1 MKRIHSHSVLNTKTF
16 GEGGRILRRHK
27 KRLLLS
33 LLFIFLLSIIPCVIS
48 ANNEEVVYVV
58 PIKNTVE
65 KGLSEFIDRAITE
78 AEENQASA
86 IIFDMNTP
94 GGDVSA
100 AIEIGKRISETDVKT
115 ITYINQDAISA
126 GSYIALNTDKIY
138 MVEGSRIGSS
148 GVIDGQGNAADE
160 KAQSYWISA
169 MKGAAEKKG
178 RDPIYAMAMAD
189 KSIAI
194 PGMKEEGTF
203 LTLTSTEAEEV
214 NYSDGTVDNLDKLL
228 EELGLQN
235 AKVERVDESFA
246 DKIARFVT
254 NPIIIPILLSIGSL
268 GLIIEL
274 YSPGFGLPG
283 IAGLSALLLFFYG
296 HLVAGLAGYE
306 SLILF
311 VIGILLIIL
320 EFFVVGGIAG
330 AIGIIAVIASM
341 FLASGDIAVIGIS
354 LLIAIGVSIIASIL
368 LVKVFGRKMK
378 FFRKIILTDST
389 NTESGYVSNQNRKE
403 LIGKIGTTLT
413 ALRPAGVVLVDDER
427 IDVVSEGSFIDKEK
441 KVKIVKAEGSRIVV
455 REILPIDILKEDE

>member
-1 MKRIHSHSVLNTKTF
+1 M
-16 GEGGRILRRHK
+16 RRQK
-27 KRLLLS
+27 KIWLIP
-33 LLFIFLLSIIPCVIS
+33 LLFIFFLSFIPSIIY
-48 ANNEEVVYVV
+48 ANNEEIVYVV
-58 PIKNTVE
+58 PIKDTVE

-86 IIFDMNTP
+86 IVFDMHTP

-100 AIEIGKRISETDVKT
+100 AIEIGKRIAETDIKT
-115 ITYINQDAISA
+115 VTYINQDAISA
-126 GSYIALNTDKIY
+126 GSYIALNTDEIY

-169 MKGAAEKKG
+169 MKGAAEKTG
-178 RDPIYAMAMAD
+178 RDPLYAMAMAD
-189 KSIAI
+189 KSISI
-194 PGMKEEGTF
+194 PGMKKAGKF
-203 LTLTSTEAEEV
+203 LTLTSSEAEEV
-214 NYSDGTVDNLDKLL
+214 HYSNGTVKSLDDVLNHL
-228 EELGLQN
+228 DLQN
-235 AKVERVDESFA
+235 AKIERVDESFA
-246 DKIARFVT
+246 EKIARFVT

-283 IAGLSALLLFFYG
+283 IAGISALLLFFYG

-330 AIGIIAVIASM
+330 AIGIVSVIVSM

-354 LLIAIGVSIIASIL
+354 LAIAIGVSIIASIL

-378 FFRKIILTDST
+378 FFKKMILTDST
-389 NTESGYVSNQNRKE
+389 NTESGYVSNQNRKD
-403 LIGKIGTTLT
+403 LIEKTGVTLT
-413 ALRPAGVVLVDDER
+413 ALRPAGVILIEDER
-427 IDVVSEGSFIDKEK
+427 IDVVSDGSFIDKGK
-441 KVKIVKAEGSRIVV
+441 KVKVVKAEGSKIVV
-455 REILPIDILKEDE
+455 REILTIDKQKEDE